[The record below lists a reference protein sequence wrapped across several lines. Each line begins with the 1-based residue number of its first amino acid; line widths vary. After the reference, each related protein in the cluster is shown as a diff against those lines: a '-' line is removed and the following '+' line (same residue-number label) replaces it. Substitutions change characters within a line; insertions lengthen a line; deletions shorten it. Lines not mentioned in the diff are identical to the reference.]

1 MRPRIHRTPATTKID
16 MADQKTAAFSC
27 SCLAMAAAMCMLL
40 GMASAQSSCTREI
53 ISLAPCLNYISG
65 NASTPSSSCCSQL
78 ARVVQ
83 SQPACLCSVLDGGAS
98 SLGVTVNQTRALAMP
113 GACGVQTPPASEC
126 NDGAGSPAAPNTAP
140 ETPSSTPSPPAAG
153 GGSKATPVTTSKAVS
168 YKPTGSLFVSVL
180 LAFFSCLLQ

>member
-1 MRPRIHRTPATTKID
+1 
-16 MADQKTAAFSC
+16 MADQKTASFSG

-40 GMASAQSSCTREI
+40 GMASAQSSCTSVI

-126 NDGAGSPAAPNTAP
+126 NDGAGSSAAPAKTAP

-168 YKPTGSLFVSVL
+168 YKPTGPLFVSVL
-180 LAFFSCLLQ
+180 FLAVFTCLLQ